1 MKIAILSDIHGNYD
15 ALIKVLEECEKTKVE
30 KYIFLGD
37 YIGYYYEPKKVWDK
51 ICQLNGVK
59 IKGNHEN
66 LLKDSLT
73 SKVKMRQIKEKYGIA
88 HELAQNQL
96 SKEDI
101 EQLYYLPEKK
111 RIQIK
116 NFNFELNH
124 GSPWDQNAYLYPNT
138 SPEVFEKANHSEIDF
153 VLVGHSHYPFIKKL
167 SHSTIINPGSVGQ
180 NRQEGGVAT
189 WAFMD
194 LEELK
199 TEIISTKYSVKNLAR
214 KVKTLDPDKSYNYS
228 ILFRK

>member
-1 MKIAILSDIHGNYD
+1 MTIAILSDIHGNYD
-15 ALIKVLEECEKTKVE
+15 ALTQVLEECKKCNVE

-37 YIGYYYEPKKVWDK
+37 YVGYYYEPKKVWDK

-59 IKGNHEN
+59 IKGNHED

-73 SKVKMRQIKEKYGIA
+73 SKVRMRQIKEKYGIG
-88 HELAQNQL
+88 HQLAQNQL
-96 SKEDI
+96 LDEDLK
-101 EQLYYLPEKK
+101 QLNSLPEKK
-111 RIQIK
+111 RIQIN

-124 GSPWDQNAYLYPNT
+124 GSPWNQNTYLYPDT
-138 SPEVFEKANHSEIDF
+138 DPEIFEKANHSEIDY

-189 WAFMD
+189 WALMD
-194 LEELK
+194 LKEVK
-199 TEIISTKYSVKNLAR
+199 IKIISTKYSVKSLAE
-214 KVKTLDPDKSYNYS
+214 KVKVLDPDKPYNYS